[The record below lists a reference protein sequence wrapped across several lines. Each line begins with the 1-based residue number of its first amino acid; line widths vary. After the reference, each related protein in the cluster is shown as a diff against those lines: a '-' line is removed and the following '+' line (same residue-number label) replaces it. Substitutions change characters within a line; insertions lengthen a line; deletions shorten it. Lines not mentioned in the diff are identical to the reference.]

1 MNGWNGGRG
10 RGGGRNGGWTG
21 EQADGRRKRCAVE
34 NTILAVSLADC
45 VRAEEACRSAS
56 TIALREFVNATIG
69 ILLNWSFDLI
79 AFLFPS
85 FLPSFLLFLLPYS
98 YQPTISNGT
107 STQG

>member
-1 MNGWNGGRG
+1 MDGMAGGEG
-10 RGGGRNGGWTG
+10 GGGRNGGWTG

-69 ILLNWSFDLI
+69 ILLNWSQTARNHACVI
-79 AFLFPS
+79 H
-85 FLPSFLLFLLPYS
+85 
-98 YQPTISNGT
+98 
-107 STQG
+107 